1 MVFYQLLQLMVK
13 NAITQPTHND
23 RRERMGDH
31 KDFLKQLK
39 LPLKGTVAVID
50 AQWGDT
56 GKGKAVD
63 LLAEWADII
72 ARGTGGAN
80 AGHTISL
87 NGKVF
92 TFHLVPSGILHD
104 RDGKTN
110 IIGNGVAF
118 DPRIVCEELALLASE
133 GYTYDRLKI
142 AYNAKLVLPQHLVLD
157 RVNEMLKGTEK
168 IGTTG
173 RGIGP
178 LYTDHTARLGL
189 VVADLFN
196 PDSFVK
202 KLRRNLES
210 KIALLRDVDPEV
222 VREIMHHKDLENG
235 RFYDPQKIF
244 NIDATL
250 QCYWEYGVQLQ
261 EMVCNTDT
269 FLRQAVGKQ
278 NILLEGAQGVLLSVD
293 CGIQPHVTSS
303 DCSLAGL
310 VKGVGLFERDVNRTY
325 TVVKAFYMTRVGEG
339 VFPTELGNQTS
350 REWCSRSGMT
360 AATEQEKYPQASVNS
375 ADPLEQGIGI
385 RIAGSEYGATTGRP
399 RRTGWLDLPLLR
411 YALPYAS
418 QNLILTKIDVLDQ
431 CEEIRICTAY
441 QYSGPTYMMGNY
453 IIRNGDTFTRA
464 IPISEVMEHMQ
475 PVYCTFPGWMCP
487 ISELRTASELPEN
500 LKVIITFLEEA
511 LQASVVAISVGPDR
525 EQIIAL

>member
-1 MVFYQLLQLMVK
+1 M
-13 NAITQPTHND
+13 
-23 RRERMGDH
+23 
-31 KDFLKQLK
+31 DFLEQIA
-39 LPLKGTVAVID
+39 LPTMGTVAVID

-56 GKGKAVD
+56 GKGKVVD
-63 LLAEWADII
+63 LIAEWADII

-87 NGKVF
+87 NGETF
-92 TFHLVPSGILHD
+92 TFHLIPSGILHD
-104 RDGKTN
+104 RKGKIN

-118 DPRIVCEELALLASE
+118 DPRIVCEELALLTSQ
-133 GYTYDRLKI
+133 GYTYNGLKI

-157 RVNEMLKGTEK
+157 RVSEMLKGTEK

-178 LYTDHTARLGL
+178 LYTDHVARLGL
-189 VVADLFN
+189 IVADLFN
-196 PDSFVK
+196 PDSFVE
-202 KLRRNLES
+202 KLRLNLKS
-210 KIALLRDVDPEV
+210 KVTLLRDVDPEV

-235 RFYDPQKIF
+235 RFYDPQKTF
-244 NIDATL
+244 NIDAIL
-250 QCYWEYGVQLQ
+250 QSYWGYTAELQ
-261 EMVCNTDT
+261 KMVCNTDT
-269 FLRQAVGKQ
+269 LLCHAVGNQK
-278 NILLEGAQGVLLSVD
+278 ILLEGAQGILLSVD

-310 VKGVGLFERDVNRTY
+310 AKGVGLSERHVDRTY
-325 TVVKAFYMTRVGEG
+325 TIVKGYMTRVGEG
-339 VFPTELGNQTS
+339 VFPTELGGKTS
-350 REWCSRSGMT
+350 REWCGRGGMT
-360 AATEQEKYPQASVNS
+360 ATTEKEKYPQASVNS
-375 ADPLEQGIGI
+375 QDPLEQGIGI
-385 RIAGSEYGATTGRP
+385 RIAGYEYGATTGRP

-418 QNLILTKIDVLDQ
+418 QELILTKLDVLDQ

-441 QYSGPTYMMGNY
+441 QYKGPTYMMGNY
-453 IIRNGDTFTRA
+453 IIRNEETFTKA

-475 PVYCTFPGWMCP
+475 PIYCTFPGWMCP

-500 LKVIITFLEEA
+500 LRAIITFLEDA
-511 LQASVVAISVGPDR
+511 VQASVVAISVGPDR